1 MRSVAGRNIAWCEE
15 GSAAEPRLA
24 SAGSVSSSVSSSV
37 VTSRAPSPE
46 LQYSTSLGAV
56 RSQAAAMHRRTG
68 SDGFIPPESTSS
80 SSLQPVVPYP
90 SASAVPTGMRR
101 SESVSSMQSCSSA
114 TVEDSSMTKS
124 AYKLSRSKKLHSK
137 RNSSSAAV
145 VDKDEILSSREER
158 GLLDIYMTLQLS
170 TSEPPFYKSET
181 IPNTISPSF
190 KALDPLHW
198 TWYDGVQTTVVARL
212 WARHSFPE
220 SAALASIS
228 SDNGKKNNVYSEHAH
243 HDDQKPQKPAL
254 HKEEFQ
260 LLIEWQV
267 DLNALAYIG
276 KTVSNLVRRTV
287 TLQGTDVSLAAR
299 DSGYVSGKHYNF

>member
-1 MRSVAGRNIAWCEE
+1 M
-15 GSAAEPRLA
+15 
-24 SAGSVSSSVSSSV
+24 SSSVSSSV

-80 SSLQPVVPYP
+80 SLQPLVPYP